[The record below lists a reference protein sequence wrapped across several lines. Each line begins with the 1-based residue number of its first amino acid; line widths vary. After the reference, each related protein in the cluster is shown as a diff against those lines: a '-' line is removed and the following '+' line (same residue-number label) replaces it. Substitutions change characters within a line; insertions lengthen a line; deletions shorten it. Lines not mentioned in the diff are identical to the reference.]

1 MSTRI
6 VTNGQDPLTTPVLD
20 YLIESYGIDPAHIRR
35 LQLDSPAG
43 APQTITVTLEV
54 HHDEPLAAAAVLE
67 QDTVMVPLIKA
78 RMRDEQPRSQC
89 ADQDCPMPEHRI
101 SHAPTTCVYLVP
113 TEIPLNQRHPCG
125 ELIQWHQEHVDV
137 TWRPDDPVRHM
148 APGMGYW
155 VHASDGRLG
164 TSTHPATPGA

>member
-78 RMRDEQPRSQC
+78 RMRDEQPRS
-89 ADQDCPMPEHRI
+89 
-101 SHAPTTCVYLVP
+101 HAPTTCAYL
-113 TEIPLNQRHPCG
+113 LDDKNGQYPCG
-125 ELIQWHQEHVDV
+125 ELIRWHTDECGVGSH
-137 TWRPDDPVRHM
+137 TDPH
-148 APGMGYW
+148 ATIPGRGYW
-155 VHASDGRLG
+155 VHVSDGRLG
-164 TSTHPATPGA
+164 TSAHPATPGA